1 MEIQEQK
8 EEVKIIK
15 KNDGNTL
22 KTIIV
27 ALLLM
32 LCGSGFYIYKSS
44 IDNKI
49 AQQNELKLV
58 EERSGLIANLVKQKA
73 DYDIAINDKSA
84 ISAEL
89 EAERT
94 KVIQLIEQVKN
105 AKGNLNVLLQ
115 YKQKYVALESKMKE
129 LMLQNEEL
137 KKKNI
142 TLTTERDSTVAVLGV
157 SKKQNEDLV
166 TQNTELSKTIIK
178 ASKLSVIG
186 LKAGAFKLKNSGK
199 QIETDKASS
208 ADMIKILY
216 SVAKNPVAK
225 AGERYYYI
233 QVIDSKNNVIGDRKT
248 QTFGAKVLTFSVK
261 SRVNYQ
267 NETVNAL
274 EDILSKD
281 LEKGTYFINV
291 FDEGVLIAD
300 TSFVLR

>member
-1 MEIQEQK
+1 MENQNVTIK
-8 EEVKIIK
+8 ENK
-15 KNDGNTL
+15 KNDGSAL

-27 ALLLM
+27 ALIIM
-32 LCGSGFYIYKSS
+32 LCGSGFYIYKSN

-49 AQQNELKLV
+49 AQQNEIKLV

-84 ISAEL
+84 ISTEL

-94 KVIQLIEQVKN
+94 KVIELIEEVKK
-105 AKGNLNVLLQ
+105 AKGNLNTLVQ
-115 YKQKYVALESKMKE
+115 FKQKYVALESKMKE

-142 TLTTERDSTVAVLGV
+142 SLTTERDSTVAVLGE

-166 TQNTELSKTIIK
+166 TQNTELTNTVIK

-199 QIETDKASS
+199 QVETEKASS

-225 AGERYYYI
+225 AGDRYYYI
-233 QVIDSKNNVIGDRKT
+233 QVIDSNNNVIGDKQT
-248 QTFGAKVLTFSVK
+248 QTFGSKVLTYSVK

-274 EDILSKD
+274 EDILYKN
-281 LEKGTYFINV
+281 LEKGTYFVNV
-291 FDEGVLIAD
+291 FDQGVLIAD